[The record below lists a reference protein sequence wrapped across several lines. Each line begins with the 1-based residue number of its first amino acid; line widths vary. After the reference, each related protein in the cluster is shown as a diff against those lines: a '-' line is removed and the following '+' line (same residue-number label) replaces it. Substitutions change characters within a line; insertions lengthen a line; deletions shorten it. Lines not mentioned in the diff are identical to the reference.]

1 MKKIVSVMLT
11 VFLLLTA
18 LPLTAFAEDETA
30 APLVIS
36 ENGNVLIG
44 RPGGELLFSSIADFP
59 PKSAWEDLCTL
70 VREDDIQASVSGSQL
85 AVAW

>member
-1 MKKIVSVMLT
+1 MRKMKKIVSVMLT

-36 ENGNVLIG
+36 ENGSYTIDESHDSATPIDITAEKAPVTDEAVKN
-44 RPGGELLFSSIADFP
+44 LLKKYSR
-59 PKSAWEDLCTL
+59 LT
-70 VREDDIQASVSGSQL
+70 
-85 AVAW
+85 